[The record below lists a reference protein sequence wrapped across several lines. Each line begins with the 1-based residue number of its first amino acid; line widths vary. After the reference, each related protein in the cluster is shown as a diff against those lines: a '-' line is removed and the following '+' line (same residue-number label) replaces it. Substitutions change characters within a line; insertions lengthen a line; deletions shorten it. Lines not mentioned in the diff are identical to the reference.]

1 MQIKEFRKMDELNQ
15 VFKEMDFQFFG
26 SGEHGMSIDGMRKVL
41 NNDHFV
47 FLDVRTH
54 EEVKY
59 QSFPFALH
67 IPLNEMPD
75 RLNEVPKDKCV
86 IAFCSSVFRGAM
98 AYTYLLANG
107 YEEVKGL
114 TAPSEDMALAFKPGP
129 LSKM

>member
-1 MQIKEFRKMDELNQ
+1 MSDLNQ
-15 VFKEMDFQFFG
+15 IFKEMDFQFFG
-26 SGEHGMSIDGMRKVL
+26 SGEHGMSIEGMRKVL

-47 FLDVRTH
+47 FLDVRAN

-59 QSFPFALH
+59 HSFPFALH
-67 IPLNEMPD
+67 IPLNELPE
-75 RLNEVPKDKCV
+75 RLGEVPRDQFV
-86 IAFCSSVFRGAM
+86 ITFCSSVFRGAM

-114 TAPSEDMALAFKPGP
+114 TASSEDMAMAFKPGP

>member
-1 MQIKEFRKMDELNQ
+1 MQIKEFGKMDELSQ

-54 EEVKY
+54 EEVK
-59 QSFPFALH
+59 
-67 IPLNEMPD
+67 
-75 RLNEVPKDKCV
+75 
-86 IAFCSSVFRGAM
+86 
-98 AYTYLLANG
+98 
-107 YEEVKGL
+107 GL
-114 TAPSEDMALAFKPGP
+114 IAPSEDMALVFKPGP